1 MHRTNIYNC
10 HMQATVVI
18 GNNIAK
24 SGSIVQLSERSSKSV
39 DLYINNQQNAQ
50 LQDKHL
56 SFRTLNV
63 N

>member
-1 MHRTNIYNC
+1 MMHYL
-10 HMQATVVI
+10 VI
-18 GNNIAK
+18 SNNIAK
-24 SGSIVQLSERSSKSV
+24 SGSIVQLPERSSNSV

-56 SFRTLNV
+56 SFSTLNV

>member
-1 MHRTNIYNC
+1 MMHYL
-10 HMQATVVI
+10 VI

-24 SGSIVQLSERSSKSV
+24 SGSIVQLPERSSNSV
-39 DLYINNQQNAQ
+39 DLYINQQNAQ

-56 SFRTLNV
+56 SFSTLNV